1 MTNKEI
7 KQLQELDAKARG
19 REHLTSEEINLWNE
33 LEFKRNKQNIHFRL
47 SGYDKYYNAN
57 QCWDFTQYIL
67 ENGFTRYKPS
77 DIESIYFDTHNITI
91 RLHST
96 AETDIKRFKNSK
108 ELLNFVI
115 GWNSCLM
122 VNKFSDKVYALRN
135 K

>member
-19 REHLTSEEINLWNE
+19 SEHLTSEEINLWKD

-47 SGYDKYYNAN
+47 ASYDKYYHAW

-67 ENGFTRYKPS
+67 KNGFAKYKPS
-77 DIESIYFDTHNITI
+77 EIKSVYFDKHSITVKLI
-91 RLHST
+91 ST
-96 AETDIKRFKNSK
+96 AEFDIKRFENSK

-115 GWNSCLM
+115 GWNACLSE
-122 VNKFSDKVYALRN
+122 VA
-135 K
+135 